1 MVVHERCISGV
12 SNIGIP
18 MSLPAWWHIFPH
30 IGAHIVC
37 SRGMHK
43 YGDANKVVLVFF
55 VMGMN
60 ETRQKRRYGGIMN
73 DVRRTCCVIAV
84 VFIFLIIGMP
94 VSAQGGPGAG
104 AGQGSGAGYGG
115 ESAGPENISLQERV
129 SIQEQTTARISE
141 CGPDEACNATHLRAM
156 VAYRNQVYQADAD
169 SAVPPVN
176 VTGRAVYAFRAAAP
190 LNSASSPDLIRLAEE
205 VNGSVRNA
213 VQNEAQIRSQNAFMV
228 FLFGGDKASA
238 DAIMQHVIQNRVRI
252 EEMNRLIDGCGCDP
266 ETAAILREQ
275 VQAME
280 QEQARFEELAASEKA
295 RRGLF
300 GMFG

>member
-1 MVVHERCISGV
+1 
-12 SNIGIP
+12 
-18 MSLPAWWHIFPH
+18 
-30 IGAHIVC
+30 
-37 SRGMHK
+37 MHK
-43 YGDANKVVLVFF
+43 YGNANKVVLVFF

-73 DVRRTCCVIAV
+73 DIRRTYCVIAV
-84 VFIFLIIGMP
+84 VFIFLIICMP
-94 VSAQGGPGAG
+94 VSAQGGPGAGAG

-169 SAVPPVN
+169 GAVPPVN
-176 VTGRAVYAFRAAAP
+176 VTGSAVYAFRAAAP
-190 LNSASSPDLIRLAEE
+190 LTGVSSPDLVRLAEE
-205 VNGSVRNA
+205 INGSVRDA
-213 VQNEAQIRSQNAFMV
+213 TRNEAQIRSQNAFMI
-228 FLFGGDKASA
+228 FLFGGDQASA
-238 DAIMQHVIQNRVRI
+238 DAILQHVIQNRVRI

-266 ETAAILREQ
+266 KTAAILREQ